1 MTVQKDVTK
10 NIYVGNGSTRTFP
23 FTFEC
28 PAEHPEYIKVY
39 LMQDDGTALA
49 TSDYQLDMDAR
60 QITYPSS
67 GTALPE
73 GKKLVIMRELPLQ
86 QMMNLVN
93 NGPYFAEDV
102 ETAFDENVMAMQQI
116 AEKLNRSI
124 IMSVDI
130 DGDAFVNEV
139 PFEAGKSF
147 RIADDGKSIVLTEDP
162 ARVLPLAQEAYAQAQ
177 AQAQSASAS
186 ASAAAKSEDSAAAS
200 ASEAGNS
207 AQSASTSAAG
217 AAESA
222 RLAEGYKNVAETAK
236 SDASLYA
243 DNAKT
248 SADNATA
255 SKKVAQSAAN
265 SASNFATDA
274 RSSVSEAKSYRDA
287 ASTYATNAKN
297 YSENVNV
304 FVPSVSSDGI
314 LSWTNKAGLPNPPS
328 VNIKGKDGAD
338 GGVTV
343 DDTLSDTSTN
353 AIQNKVV
360 KAALDNRA
368 VLDESNTFT
377 SPNSFDDIYMADGM
391 SSLKWYNG
399 SHNFVVA
406 SINSKKYTGEAATA
420 KKATQDGDGNVITST
435 YATKTELNS
444 CVKSVNNVTPDSN
457 GNVNISVSGGGSGV
471 TVDEELSSTS
481 TNPVQNKTIYNALLN
496 KAGTDIFSGFDLN
509 SPSATIRWRS
519 GSQNYG
525 ILTASNYSGTAL
537 RATQDGA
544 GNVITDTYTKKADF
558 DKIISDL
565 DVAFQQKAD
574 KSDLADVATSGKY
587 TDLLN
592 RPTYV
597 VQSVNNIKPDSNGNV
612 SISVEGGGGS
622 DITVDAELSDTSTN
636 PVQNKVVKA
645 ALDNRAVLDDVNTF
659 TSPNNFDDI
668 YMEDGINSLKW
679 YNGSP
684 NFVVAS
690 ITSKRYTGEAATA
703 KKATQDGDGNVIT
716 STYAT
721 KTELNSCVKSVNNV
735 TPDENGNVTI
745 SVSGGG
751 IGGSIT
757 IDSALSSTSTNPVQ
771 NKVIKDALDDKA
783 NLNKNNTFLKEN
795 WFEKG
800 VSLLAYRDSNSAIK
814 WYQSPTNPS
823 IASID
828 ATNYTG
834 TAAKA
839 TQDGAG
845 NVITETYAT
854 KSDIS
859 GVVKSVN
866 GTKPDSNGNV
876 TITVSG
882 GSNVTVDTT
891 LSATSTNPIA
901 NKTVYSA
908 LGGKLG
914 KTETAYAATKATQD
928 GAGNVI
934 ATTYI
939 KTVNNVKPDSNGNVN
954 ISGGTGG
961 NITVDSV
968 LSPTSTNAIQNKVVQ
983 QEFTS
988 VRAAIPTK
996 VSQLTNDSGYL
1007 TQHQSLDGYVKTV
1020 NNTAPD
1026 SNGNVTIALSG
1037 GGGVSTSES
1046 NTWTGKQ
1053 TFQKMKFNFES
1064 YNAPRISGATDNPA
1078 ASVAVYNVQGN
1089 FTLDMSVLAGLLNNG
1104 DATLFTA
1111 YITTNGAYTLSITNA
1126 GTLKYVGNAS
1136 DLAITVNGLLL
1147 NILLIKS
1154 SSGVLSS
1161 VAQASTLS

>member
-406 SINSKKYTGEAATA
+406 SINSKKYTGEA
-420 KKATQDGDGNVITST
+420 D
-435 YATKTELNS
+435 
-444 CVKSVNNVTPDSN
+444 
-457 GNVNISVSGGGSGV
+457 
-471 TVDEELSSTS
+471 
-481 TNPVQNKTIYNALLN
+481 
-496 KAGTDIFSGFDLN
+496 
-509 SPSATIRWRS
+509 
-519 GSQNYG
+519 
-525 ILTASNYSGTAL
+525 
-537 RATQDGA
+537 
-544 GNVITDTYTKKADF
+544 
-558 DKIISDL
+558 
-565 DVAFQQKAD
+565 
-574 KSDLADVATSGKY
+574 
-587 TDLLN
+587 
-592 RPTYV
+592 
-597 VQSVNNIKPDSNGNV
+597 
-612 SISVEGGGGS
+612 
-622 DITVDAELSDTSTN
+622 
-636 PVQNKVVKA
+636 
-645 ALDNRAVLDDVNTF
+645 
-659 TSPNNFDDI
+659 
-668 YMEDGINSLKW
+668 
-679 YNGSP
+679 
-684 NFVVAS
+684 
-690 ITSKRYTGEAATA
+690 TA

-735 TPDENGNVTI
+735 TPDENGNVSI
-745 SVSGGG
+745 SIGGG
-751 IGGSIT
+751 GGGANIT
-757 IDSALSSTSTNPVQ
+757 VDAELSTTSTNPVQ
-771 NKVIKDALDDKA
+771 NKVIKGALDDKA
-783 NLNKNNTFLKEN
+783 NLNKLNTFSKEN
-795 WFEKG
+795 WFQKG
-800 VSLLAYRDSNSAIK
+800 MSLLAYKDSDSAIK
-814 WYQSPTNPS
+814 WYQNPVEPP

-845 NVITETYAT
+845 NIITETYA
-854 KSDIS
+854 KKADVS

-876 TITVSG
+876 TITVSS
-882 GSNVTVDTT
+882 GSDVTVDTT
-891 LSATSTNPIA
+891 LSATSTNAIA
-901 NKTVYSA
+901 NKAVYEA
-908 LGGKLG
+908 LSKKVDATSG
-914 KTETAYAATKATQD
+914 TAQYAYMDSRGYVIHERYAAKVDVEAALSNKLDTTGTAEAARKDGEGNTISLIYAKKSDVETELNNKLNKTDNAVSATTATRALQD
-928 GAGNVI
+928 GNGDTI
-934 ATTYI
+934 ASTYI
-939 KTVNNVKPDSNGNVN
+939 KSVNNVTPDA
-954 ISGGTGG
+954 T
-961 NITVDSV
+961 
-968 LSPTSTNAIQNKVVQ
+968 
-983 QEFTS
+983 
-988 VRAAIPTK
+988 
-996 VSQLTNDSGYL
+996 
-1007 TQHQSLDGYVKTV
+1007 
-1020 NNTAPD
+1020 
-1026 SNGNVTIALSG
+1026 GNVTIDVSGGGGGSSVTVDTELSG
-1037 GGGVSTSES
+1037 TSNNAIANKAVYNALLNKVGTDIFTGFALMGATSTIAWRQGSQAIGSINASNYTGTAAMAISDGDGHTITSTYAKKTDISGVVKSVNGTKPDATGNVTITVSGGGVSTDTQNE
-1046 NTWTGKQ
+1046 WTAQQ
-1053 TFQKMKFNFES
+1053 TFDTALLEREK
-1064 YNAPRISGATDNPA
+1064 YVTAYDSGTSITPIQATA
-1078 ASVAVYNVQGN
+1078 YYTATGN
-1089 FTLDMSVLAGLLNNG
+1089 FTLDLTT
-1104 DATLFTA
+1104 ATYL
-1111 YITTNGAYTLSITNA
+1111 LSIGQSQILTVYIKSSADYALTLKGA
-1126 GTLKYVGNAS
+1126 GTIKYIGAAS
-1136 DLAITVNGLLL
+1136 DLAITSAGLLL
-1147 NILLIKS
+1147 NILMMS
-1154 SSGVLSS
+1154 DGSGSITSIV
-1161 VAQASTLS
+1161 QASKLS